1 MPNRE
6 QYNSIKIGTIKAPV
20 LTNSST
26 NGVYFDTRGSDA
38 VTILALVG
46 ASTGT
51 PSTANKMTLVVQES
65 SSTAAASFVA
75 VSAANLIGEVSGTTI
90 GAFAILDGTADLSQ
104 TYKVGYIGSKR
115 YVRVKYTETGTF
127 PGAPI
132 GVVAIGGNLNYA
144 PQ

>member
-6 QYNSIKIGTIKAPV
+6 MYNSIKIGTIKAPV

-90 GAFAILDGTADLSQ
+90 GAFAILDGAGDLSQ

-127 PGAPI
+127 PGAQI
-132 GVVAIGGNLNYA
+132 GVVAIGSDLNYA